1 MKIKQCRI
9 CLVKTGPHNVRNRT
23 ELQYHICNVCED
35 MEDKR
40 RRKELK
46 INVLNHYGGKCVCC
60 GTTTME
66 FLSMD
71 HINGDGSI
79 DRKLGMADHIWNWI
93 KKNNY
98 PESLQ
103 ILCFNCNM
111 AKAHNGYCPH
121 EMYYHLRRRRSG
133 SGSGGPTN

>member
-1 MKIKQCRI
+1 
-9 CLVKTGPHNVRNRT
+9 
-23 ELQYHICNVCED
+23 

-71 HINGDGSI
+71 YINGDGSI